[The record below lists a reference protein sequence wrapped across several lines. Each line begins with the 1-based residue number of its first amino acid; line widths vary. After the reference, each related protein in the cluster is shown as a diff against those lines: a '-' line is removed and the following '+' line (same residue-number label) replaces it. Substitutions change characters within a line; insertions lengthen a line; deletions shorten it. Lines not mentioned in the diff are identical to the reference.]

1 MSGSRMTFGT
11 VFYVSYD
18 VSHEIFCSGGMIIR
32 WIHLEQL
39 APVASGGLR
48 KMVDKAFLEH
58 ENPSESVGNV
68 LWDWVMHR
76 RDDRNRF

>member
-1 MSGSRMTFGT
+1 M

-18 VSHEIFCSGGMIIR
+18 VSHEIKTPDTTRNSSLY
-32 WIHLEQL
+32 LEQL

-58 ENPSESVGNV
+58 GNPSESVGNGFS
-68 LWDWVMHR
+68 DCVMSR
-76 RDDRNRF
+76 RVARNRF

>member
-1 MSGSRMTFGT
+1 M

-18 VSHEIFCSGGMIIR
+18 VSHEIKTPHVTRNSSLY
-32 WIHLEQL
+32 LEQL

-58 ENPSESVGNV
+58 GNPPESVGNGFR
-68 LWDWVMHR
+68 DWFAVR

>member
-1 MSGSRMTFGT
+1 M

-18 VSHEIFCSGGMIIR
+18 VSHEIKTPDGSR
-32 WIHLEQL
+32 NSSLYLEQL
-39 APVASGGLR
+39 ASVASGGLR
-48 KMVDKAFLEH
+48 KMVDIDFWKVEK
-58 ENPSESVGNV
+58 PSESVGNV

>member
-1 MSGSRMTFGT
+1 M

-18 VSHEIFCSGGMIIR
+18 VSHEIKTPDGSR
-32 WIHLEQL
+32 NSSLYLEQL

>member
-18 VSHEIFCSGGMIIR
+18 VSHEIFCGATTFVR

-58 ENPSESVGNV
+58 GNPPESVGNV
-68 LWDWVMHR
+68 FRGWFMIR

>member
-1 MSGSRMTFGT
+1 M

-18 VSHEIFCSGGMIIR
+18 VSHEIKTPHRMRNSSLY
-32 WIHLEQL
+32 LEQL
-39 APVASGGLR
+39 SPAASGGLR
-48 KMVDKAFLEH
+48 KMVDVAFLEH

-76 RDDRNRF
+76 RDDRD

>member
-1 MSGSRMTFGT
+1 M

-18 VSHEIFCSGGMIIR
+18 VSHEIKTPHTTRNSSLY
-32 WIHLEQL
+32 LEQL
-39 APVASGGLR
+39 APAASGGLR
-48 KMVDKAFLEH
+48 KMVDKAFMESG
-58 ENPSESVGNV
+58 NPSESVGNV